1 MSRIQ
6 LISPGTLTTIV
17 QSIGGLEQFH
27 HNCHACS
34 LAIVRTKLLP
44 QNARVARGFHS
55 AIMSQHSWVVLGD
68 PYDPKSIILDGTLW
82 SYTNRPPVLYCG
94 RSREYRPKGSGR
106 IWDHGFP
113 PLPTTEI
120 IPLDAELSDNAK
132 IFLSTVAPNGLDFNG
147 WIRLANSP
155 VQGWPCK
162 EIFTAMYQNDKLRG
176 VIPIDVIG
184 MITDM
189 NPGKLYW

>member
-1 MSRIQ
+1 NLEKSAKITKHRACDLIRTSPIIIVRINQIIENMSRIQ

-82 SYTNRPPVLYCG
+82 S
-94 RSREYRPKGSGR
+94 
-106 IWDHGFP
+106 
-113 PLPTTEI
+113 
-120 IPLDAELSDNAK
+120 
-132 IFLSTVAPNGLDFNG
+132 
-147 WIRLANSP
+147 
-155 VQGWPCK
+155 
-162 EIFTAMYQNDKLRG
+162 
-176 VIPIDVIG
+176 
-184 MITDM
+184 
-189 NPGKLYW
+189 